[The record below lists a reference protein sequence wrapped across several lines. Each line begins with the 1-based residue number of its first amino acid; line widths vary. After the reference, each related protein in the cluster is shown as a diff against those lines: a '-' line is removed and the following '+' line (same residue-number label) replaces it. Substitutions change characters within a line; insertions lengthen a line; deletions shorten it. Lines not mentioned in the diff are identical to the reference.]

1 MKGANGGAT
10 VKFKSRKTC
19 AHFSCSL
26 TCESNCES
34 FFDICS
40 ARQCSPCDAT
50 SENSCFART
59 CTGAHH
65 HNANWCCY
73 CFALLRIE
81 ASKHG
86 ISRMAG
92 FCLRLVQE
100 CHALKLGGC
109 ILCSMPFPRRLLN
122 DYENLVLDLHPHWWY
137 FGSSVSTLL
146 GSMFLTLLLRAQM
159 PSGFFEDA
167 VGYLGMASIIVSAAW
182 VLVHLIKWR
191 TTYFVVT
198 SHRLIYRQGVVS
210 RDGVEIPLERVNN
223 VNFSQSVVERMIGVG
238 DLLIESGGQD
248 GQQTFTDI
256 AQPERVQNIIHST
269 IQART
274 GSRSGAT
281 SGSMS
286 IADELERLEALRDR
300 GTISDDEFL
309 EQKRRLLS

>member
-1 MKGANGGAT
+1 
-10 VKFKSRKTC
+10 
-19 AHFSCSL
+19 
-26 TCESNCES
+26 
-34 FFDICS
+34 
-40 ARQCSPCDAT
+40 
-50 SENSCFART
+50 
-59 CTGAHH
+59 
-65 HNANWCCY
+65 
-73 CFALLRIE
+73 
-81 ASKHG
+81 
-86 ISRMAG
+86 MAG
-92 FCLRLVQE
+92 FCLGLVQE

-109 ILCSMPFPRRLLN
+109 TLSSMPFPRRLLN
-122 DYENLVLDLHPHWWY
+122 DYETMVLDLHPHWWY

-146 GSMFLTLLLRAQM
+146 GSMFLTLMLRAQM
-159 PSGFFEDA
+159 PSGFFADV
-167 VGYLGMASIIVSAAW
+167 VGYLGMAAIIVSAAW
-182 VLVHLIKWR
+182 VLVDLTKWR

-223 VNFSQSVVERMIGVG
+223 VNFGQSILERVLGVG

-269 IQART
+269 IQAR
-274 GSRSGAT
+274 GGIRSGST

-286 IADELERLEALRDR
+286 IAGELERLEALRVR